1 MARVFLDVFFIPEVG
16 WEGERFDSFLL
27 CVDRHSGWT
36 IARPTRHAG
45 LTGEKAAHLLLDS
58 GWGEMGLPAVIT
70 SDQGAQFA
78 SHFWRTLCARL
89 GVRGAY
95 SQAHRPQANGRA
107 EVGGRVLQ
115 DILRKIGGGDPKF
128 NWVQALPRALRIHHD
143 AVDPVRGFSP
153 YQAVFGRD
161 RAVGGLPWPVEK
173 ECLDASDFLEQMR
186 ELDSLIARRLNAR
199 HALVAAKL
207 NDKRLK
213 LPPHAVGDWV
223 WLKRP
228 KVVGGGKAPNVVE
241 GSLPNPETGGG
252 LQLCPSASRGG
263 AGGCPCGPTEGL
275 RVAAFG

>member
-1 MARVFLDVFFIPEVG
+1 MR
-16 WEGERFDSFLL
+16 
-27 CVDRHSGWT
+27 
-36 IARPTRHAG
+36 
-45 LTGEKAAHLLLDS
+45 EK
-58 GWGEMGLPAVIT
+58 
-70 SDQGAQFA
+70 
-78 SHFWRTLCARL
+78 
-89 GVRGAY
+89 
-95 SQAHRPQANGRA
+95 
-107 EVGGRVLQ
+107 VLQ
-115 DILRKIGGGDPKF
+115 DILRKIGRGDPRF
-128 NWVQALPRALRIHHD
+128 NWFQALPRVLRIHHD

-153 YQAVFGRD
+153 YQAVFGLD

-213 LPPHAVGDWV
+213 LPPPMRWV
-223 WLKRP
+223 IGSGSSGPRWW
-228 KVVGGGKAPNVVE
+228 GGGKAPNVVE